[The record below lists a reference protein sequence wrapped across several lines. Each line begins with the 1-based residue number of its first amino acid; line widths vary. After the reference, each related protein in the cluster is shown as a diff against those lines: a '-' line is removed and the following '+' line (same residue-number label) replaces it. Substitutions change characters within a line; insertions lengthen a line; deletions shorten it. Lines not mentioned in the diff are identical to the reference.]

1 MRLLDF
7 VAMIGEYVGT
17 TLFMIFALGGT
28 KWVDRTDDSSTVLT
42 DPLASVANIPN
53 TNVTNA
59 THAGQ
64 DGSTASAANT
74 SNLYVLC

>member
-1 MRLLDF
+1 MYFLDF

-28 KWVDRTDDSSTVLT
+28 KWVQRPDDFSTILT
-42 DPLASVANIPN
+42 GPLVSVANIPN
-53 TNVTNA
+53 TNVTND

-74 SNLYVLC
+74 SNLYALC